1 MKVLL
6 HLFLAFILIGCSGI
20 EEISTEYT
28 ITLLGDSEVFLDLGE
43 YYQEMGAICIE
54 DGNKECEVKITG
66 DVIDVNSLGTYT
78 LKYSSPNELVYK
90 VKTITIL
97 DVTPPVI
104 SVRTNKLFLR
114 QTYDLYDYI
123 SVKDDSGEIL
133 SFEVVSNSINID
145 KVGTYV
151 IKISAIDSSGNRA
164 TEEFNFIVEREFL
177 TALSQSWANIYTLGY
192 YFNSNLV
199 LDKYQVSFRFVT
211 RSDFYV
217 TGFTLNLKVTYQY
230 RTSSGSLLYKTEYLS
245 FSQLGQTRTIIFPG
259 QGQMGAFTYEIF
271 TVTGNVYKN

>member
-1 MKVLL
+1 MKDRFDRERVG
-6 HLFLAFILIGCSGI
+6 IGSSLN
-20 EEISTEYT
+20 ERHHS
-28 ITLLGDSEVFLDLGE
+28 LRMNEV
-43 YYQEMGAICIE
+43 I
-54 DGNKECEVKITG
+54 V
-66 DVIDVNSLGTYT
+66 VV
-78 LKYSSPNELVYK
+78 V
-90 VKTITIL
+90 
-97 DVTPPVI
+97 
-104 SVRTNKLFLR
+104 
-114 QTYDLYDYI
+114 
-123 SVKDDSGEIL
+123 
-133 SFEVVSNSINID
+133 VVSRTF
-145 KVGTYV
+145 V
-151 IKISAIDSSGNRA
+151 
-164 TEEFNFIVEREFL
+164 L
-177 TALSQSWANIYTLGY
+177 PTAVLFY